1 MEQEGMDSDDG
12 VGLVS
17 PYSSPMH
24 SFGSSIILLTNP
36 ESSLYKMELTLRSMS
51 LDVEGVPKGVGDPLM
66 NDLGINSV
74 IGLVQSVVSQ
84 VAIMSNFSKDDIPM
98 MLDYLADT
106 LARDLMASR
115 MVYEIKSPTVRD
127 RVFFTV
133 LTSAFVTLKRGFE
146 EGDRRFWKGSQQEI
160 ISRVETMGG
169 SNKGFL
175 AKALG
180 WGK

>member
-1 MEQEGMDSDDG
+1 MEQDEDGG
-12 VGLVS
+12 VGAVS

-24 SFGSSIILLTNP
+24 TFGSSIILLTNP

-51 LDVEGVPKGVGDPLM
+51 LDAEGVPKRVGDPLL

-74 IGLVQSVVSQ
+74 IGVVQSVVSQ

-98 MLDYLADT
+98 VLDYLADT

-115 MVYEIKSPTVRD
+115 RVYGIESPTVRD

-133 LTSAFVTLKRGFE
+133 MTSAFVTLKRGFE

-160 ISRVETMGG
+160 ISRVESNSGG
-169 SNKGFL
+169 GKGWL
-175 AKALG
+175 GKALG
-180 WGK
+180 LGK